1 MKKPGSKSKASP
13 SKKKPEKSLA
23 LTMTARSFVDT
34 LKSYQSAAEL
44 KKNQRFYNEDGKDKC
59 LGVRM
64 KTIFDTA
71 KAFMDMP
78 LSEVD
83 KLFDSPYYEARMG
96 AVSIMDY
103 RARRKNIS
111 ESEKETLYKLYINR
125 HDRINNWDLVDRSA
139 PHVVGQYLSDKSRAV
154 LYKLAT
160 SKDVWERRTSI
171 VSTWYFIRQ
180 NDINDTFK
188 IAGLLVNDKHDMIHK
203 AVGSWIREAG
213 KRDRQMLI
221 GFLDQHAADMPRVM
235 LRYAVEKLDKKEREF
250 YMKK

>member
-1 MKKPGSKSKASP
+1 MSKSVNRGKSVSKSGKSTSP
-13 SKKKPEKSLA
+13 TLTAKS
-23 LTMTARSFVDT
+23 FIDT
-34 LKSYQSAAEL
+34 LKSFQSAAEL
-44 KKNQRFYNEDGKDKC
+44 KKNQRFYVEDGKDKC

-71 KAFMDMP
+71 KAFMDIP
-78 LSEVD
+78 LEEVD
-83 KLFDSPYYEARMG
+83 KLFDNPYYEARMG

-111 ESEKETLYKLYINR
+111 EAEKEAIYKLYIRR

-139 PHVVGQYLSDKSRAV
+139 PHVVGGYLSDKSRAV
-154 LYKLAT
+154 LYKLAK
-160 SKDVWERRTSI
+160 SKNVWERRTSI

-221 GFLDQHAADMPRVM
+221 GFLDEHAAGMPRIM
-235 LRYAVEKLDKKEREF
+235 LRYAVEKLDKKQREL